1 MSIMANTEA
10 RRRSG
15 ATPIAGRDKKS
26 TAAARPA
33 PKRVTTRRG
42 AGAQATAAK
51 PTVKRT
57 DRFHAVWASGQLA
70 ALLGALVCAGAAAY
84 LLTAGSLHIRQ
95 VDLAGA
101 ALTSSDAVTTALGV
115 SGHNIF
121 TVEPQVAAARLA
133 ALPTVR
139 EAQVWGE
146 LPDRLVVRLVERQP
160 ALVWQL
166 GEERYLLDAGGF
178 VIAKNPAAET
188 SLALPQI
195 VVREGDPPTVGG
207 RVDTTV
213 LQAALTIGRRS
224 SEYGVT
230 VGRIEYA
237 PATGLTVLT
246 PGSAGA
252 SGGRSIVIGS
262 SARLEEKLSVA
273 GEVIRTEQSWTIL
286 NVTDPDRPFF
296 PAKQP

>member
-1 MSIMANTEA
+1 MANTET

-15 ATPIAGRDKKS
+15 ATPVAGRDKKS
-26 TAAARPA
+26 AAAARPA
-33 PKRVTTRRG
+33 PRRAPARRVS
-42 AGAQATAAK
+42 GAQAIAAK
-51 PTVKRT
+51 PTAKRA
-57 DRFHAVWASGQLA
+57 DRFHALWASGQLA
-70 ALLGALVCAGAAAY
+70 ALLGALLCGGTVAY
-84 LLTAGSLHIRQ
+84 LLTAGSLQIRR

-101 ALTSSDAVTTALGV
+101 VLTPQDTITTALGV

-121 TVEPQVAAARLA
+121 TVEPQVAAARLVT
-133 ALPTVR
+133 LPTVH
-139 EAQVWGE
+139 EVQIWGE

-160 ALVWQL
+160 ALIWQL
-166 GEERYLLDAGGF
+166 GEERYLLDNGGF
-178 VIAKNPAAET
+178 VIAKNPPVET
-188 SLALPQI
+188 SQTLPQI
-195 VVREGDPPTVGG
+195 VVREGDSPTVGG

-213 LQAALTIGRRS
+213 LQAALTIGRRA

-230 VGRIEYA
+230 VGKIEYA
-237 PATGLTVLT
+237 PTTGLTIIT

-252 SGGRSIVIGS
+252 GGGRSIVVGG

-273 GEVIRTEQSWTIL
+273 GEIIRTEQSWSIL

>member
-1 MSIMANTEA
+1 MANTET
-10 RRRSG
+10 RRRRG
-15 ATPIAGRDKKS
+15 ATPVAGRDKK
-26 TAAARPA
+26 AAVSARPA
-33 PKRVTTRRG
+33 PRRAAARRG
-42 AGAQATAAK
+42 SGAQVAATRPAA
-51 PTVKRT
+51 KRT

-70 ALLGALVCAGAAAY
+70 ALIGALACGGAVAY
-84 LLTAGSLHIRQ
+84 LLTAGTLQIRQ

-101 ALTSSDAVTTALGV
+101 GLTSPEAITAAIGV

-121 TVEPQVAAARLA
+121 TVEPQVAASRLA

-166 GEERYLLDAGGF
+166 GEDRYLLDGGGF
-178 VIAKNPAAET
+178 VIAKTPATEP
-188 SLALPQI
+188 SQALPQI
-195 VVREGDPPTVGG
+195 VVRAGDPPIVGG
-207 RVDTTV
+207 RVDMTI
-213 LQAALTIGRRS
+213 LQAALTIARRA

-237 PATGLTVLT
+237 PATGLTVIT

-252 SGGRSIVIGS
+252 AGGRSIVIGS

-273 GEVIRTEQSWTIL
+273 GEVIRTEQSWAIL
-286 NVTDPDRPFF
+286 NATDPDRPFF